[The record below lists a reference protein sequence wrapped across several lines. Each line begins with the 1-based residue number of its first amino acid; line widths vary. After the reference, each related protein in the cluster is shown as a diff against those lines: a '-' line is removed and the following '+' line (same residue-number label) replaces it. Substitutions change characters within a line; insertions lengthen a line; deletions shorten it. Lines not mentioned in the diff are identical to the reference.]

1 MDSSKENYMANDIL
15 MIEETKS
22 HQPNLTPWMMAGFM
36 AFTLVAPEQ
45 TFASDVVPSKP
56 VTEVVSYRTDNKIGR
71 SQKKTR
77 RRHSKE
83 GYMTDQQW
91 QEYFDARDNDEPILS
106 DTPILGTEED
116 FKQIHTGR
124 TIKEV

>member
-56 VTEVVSYRTDNKIGR
+56 ATEVVSYRTDNKIGR
-71 SQKKTR
+71 SQKKIR

-91 QEYFDARDNDEPILS
+91 QEYFDTRDNDEPAAVP
-106 DTPILGTEED
+106 DTPVLGTED
-116 FKQIHTGR
+116 FKKIHTGR
-124 TIKEV
+124 IIKDV